1 MQYILTGF
9 RHEVEFRVFVFE
21 GIREDR
27 VRIVYL
33 VRADLTLSRK
43 YGIKTQDL
51 PLLCRRLLE
60 RRDTNDIKREFTYT
74 EAAMHLHADACAA
87 EAAAHKKK
95 PPRRPLNTNAGASWR
110 NPQL

>member
-1 MQYILTGF
+1 MQYVLSGF
-9 RHEVEFRVFVFE
+9 THEVGFRVFVFE
-21 GIREDR
+21 CIGEDR
-27 VRIVYL
+27 SRTVYH

-60 RRDTNDIKREFTYT
+60 RRDTHDIQRDFTYT

-95 PPRRPLNTNAGASWR
+95 PPRRPPNANAGASWR